1 MRQAPVS
8 LLTHDTHRGAQ
19 PGTTRLQTAELLH
32 VLTDRGGK
40 GGSKE
45 IRECACSNS
54 DSTQLCE
61 QG

>member
-1 MRQAPVS
+1 MGQAPVS
-8 LLTHDTHRGAQ
+8 LLTRDTHSGAQ
-19 PGTTRLQTAELLH
+19 PGTARLQTAELLR

-40 GGSKE
+40 GGRRE

-54 DSTQLCE
+54 DSIQLCE